1 MIAKSPSIYRK
12 KTLQQWLQ
20 WQESL
25 HPSEIDL
32 GLERVQKVIQ
42 LLLPEYLNDT
52 TQHFPFKIISIAG
65 TNGKGSSV
73 AMLDS
78 ILSQAGYNVGSYTS
92 PHILHYNERIKVNQ
106 QSVSDKLICQAFERI
121 DSARGEISL
130 TYFEFSTLAAIDIF
144 CQPNDIAT
152 EKKLFCDVVI
162 LEVGLGGRLDAVN
175 VIDPDVAL
183 VTTVDIDHQDWLGS
197 DINTIAME
205 KAGIFR
211 HDKPA
216 IYGDNDLPE
225 SIAKKVIEDDLEFYQ
240 FGKDYCF
247 ELDAIQWH
255 WQILNQYL
263 QFESRNDL
271 SFPELQGKIQLKN
284 ASNILMV
291 LELLKQSLPVSQQ
304 HINRGL
310 SRLNLAG
317 RFQIL
322 TSENEALKN
331 TPIILDVAHNEQA
344 AKSLRFSI
352 EEYMNSNDAMKNSQ
366 SQTQLHVIIG
376 MLKDKEISK
385 VLDVFKDIVSSWR
398 IIDLVS
404 TRAMPAIGI
413 KKILSE
419 NMSQFNLNKDNI
431 KTFAHF
437 KEAYENFNEYNIIN
451 KSSKNILLVFGSFHT
466 VSDALNFLNLN
477 N

>member
-1 MIAKSPSIYRK
+1 MTPKPSSTSGK

-20 WQESL
+20 WQELL

-32 GLERVQKVIQ
+32 GLERVQQVIQ
-42 LLLPEYLNDT
+42 LLLPEYLNNT
-52 TQHFPFKIISIAG
+52 TQHFPFKIITIAG

-73 AMLDS
+73 AMLES

-92 PHILHYNERIKVNQ
+92 PHLLNYNERIKINQ

-130 TYFEFSTLAAIDIF
+130 TYFEFATLAAIDIF
-144 CQPNDIAT
+144 CQPNSIST
-152 EKKLFCDVVI
+152 EKRLFCDVVI

-205 KAGIFR
+205 KAGVFR

-225 SIAKKVIEDDLEFYQ
+225 SIANKVIEDDLEFYQ
-240 FGKDYCF
+240 FGEDYCF
-247 ELDAIQWH
+247 ELDATQWH
-255 WQILNQYL
+255 WQILSQYPKL
-263 QFESRNDL
+263 ESRDAL
-271 SFPELQGKIQLKN
+271 SFPGLKGKIQLKN
-284 ASNILMV
+284 ASNVLMV

-304 HINRGL
+304 DINLGL

-322 TSENEALKN
+322 ASENEPLRN
-331 TPIILDVAHNEQA
+331 TPIIFDVAHNEQA

-352 EEYMNSNDAMKNSQ
+352 EEYMNSDDDIKSSCSA
-366 SQTQLHVIIG
+366 TQLHVIIG
-376 MLKDKEISK
+376 MLKDKEIAK
-385 VLDVFKDIVSSWR
+385 VLDVFKDI
-398 IIDLVS
+398 
-404 TRAMPAIGI
+404 
-413 KKILSE
+413 
-419 NMSQFNLNKDNI
+419 
-431 KTFAHF
+431 
-437 KEAYENFNEYNIIN
+437 
-451 KSSKNILLVFGSFHT
+451 
-466 VSDALNFLNLN
+466 
-477 N
+477 